1 MKNDIE
7 TNNLSEFFLQEKP
20 SHLLLKIKRRNK
32 ENYASVLSREIGCTY
47 SHTVKVLS
55 EFNDMNLIEFNQDGR
70 KKLIELTKK
79 GEQIADRM
87 EGLVKEMNG
96 KD

>member
-1 MKNDIE
+1 MQNS
-7 TNNLSEFFLQEKP
+7 TLREFFLQEKP
-20 SHLLLKIKRRNK
+20 SHLLLEIKRRNK
-32 ENYASVLSREIGCTY
+32 NNYASMLSRDVGCTY

-55 EFNDMNLIEFNQDGR
+55 EFNDMGLIEFDKEGR
-70 KKLIELTKK
+70 KKLIELTEK

-96 KD
+96 DN